1 MDVNTSFFR
10 SHTSQV
16 FRAQGYA
23 EGLLDLLA
31 GREIEVSDEVR
42 DRIEACEDRELAKL
56 WLIRALTVA
65 RAEDIFEQHA
75 A

>member
-1 MDVNTSFFR
+1 MNTSFFR

-42 DRIEACEDRELAKL
+42 DRIAACEDRELAKL

-65 RAEDIFEQHA
+65 RAEDIFEQRA